1 MRSAVSSRRNAD
13 RLVMACALS
22 AHPESESIDR
32 VMRTSFWCARR
43 TTAAVVLPFPSR
55 AAGSTPTSQATNSI
69 P

>member
-1 MRSAVSSRRNAD
+1 MRSATSSCRNA
-13 RLVMACALS
+13 LVCALS

-43 TTAAVVLPFPSR
+43 TTSAVVLPFPSR
-55 AAGSTPTSQATNSI
+55 AASHTPTSQATNSI